1 MSEDGELLKIGQTHQ
16 PRKRLWTLRGKPPKR
31 EMFFLGLQH
40 HAKFPEKNALELA
53 VSVSPPLSGYREW
66 FKFNEQLIVLVLRH
80 LPVLEWPA
88 IGICEHGRK
97 IGSCCPYSE
106 DLFNKADPPE
116 ASKFTPE
123 QRAARA
129 LEVAKAWPERPQT
142 PETPSRSGW
151 EHGLRYSHSRVVGSV
166 EELGPSAYLA
176 HGCRAEWLDT
186 ALGEHLSRDLA
197 QQAVDDWL
205 RCYLAPE
212 AEAAKD

>member
-1 MSEDGELLKIGQTHQ
+1 MG
-16 PRKRLWTLRGKPPKR
+16 
-31 EMFFLGLQH
+31 
-40 HAKFPEKNALELA
+40 
-53 VSVSPPLSGYREW
+53 
-66 FKFNEQLIVLVLRH
+66 
-80 LPVLEWPA
+80 
-88 IGICEHGRK
+88 
-97 IGSCCPYSE
+97 
-106 DLFNKADPPE
+106 DPPE